1 MYTYNIPGL
10 NFKGGR
16 HFLHWKEGHVTVSIL
31 SLYLRSVAA
40 SNHLHV
46 ICQHFVCLTPLFK
59 GHVACWNFTL
69 GEPLLWQF
77 GMFQWLMCFY
87 LMTGH
92 LLGGKRLITWA
103 SLLASL
109 HLAATLSSS
118 VLFLPPKATLQPS
131 LDNKRT
137 APRPIPE
144 LPPKTYLLVSSM
156 VKTYGW
162 KMIFRIKAH
171 NSIIIL
177 SLYPLTPPRVRSR
190 ATVRKYRPSSGKSW
204 KINCLHF
211 LSINSV

>member
-1 MYTYNIPGL
+1 MGVDCVVHYIKKNLYRSLLGGVYTYNIPSL

-16 HFLHWKEGHVTVSIL
+16 HFLHWKKGMSLSVFYHCICECRSFKPPSCYLPTFRLPYASVSRL
-31 SLYLRSVAA
+31 CRLLEFYPKGA
-40 SNHLHV
+40 S
-46 ICQHFVCLTPLFK
+46 
-59 GHVACWNFTL
+59 
-69 GEPLLWQF
+69 
-77 GMFQWLMCFY
+77 FQWLRCFY

-144 LPPKTYLLVSSM
+144 LPPKTYLLVL
-156 VKTYGW
+156 VLW
-162 KMIFRIKAH
+162 LNHMIEKWSFE
-171 NSIIIL
+171 
-177 SLYPLTPPRVRSR
+177 
-190 ATVRKYRPSSGKSW
+190 
-204 KINCLHF
+204 
-211 LSINSV
+211 

>member
-1 MYTYNIPGL
+1 MIFVL
-10 NFKGGR
+10 NRVRVWGATLHLPTQGYIEYPPSPRGGC
-16 HFLHWKEGHVTVSIL
+16 HCHYFIIVFASVT
-31 SLYLRSVAA
+31 A
-40 SNHLHV
+40 SNYLHV
-46 ICQHFVCLTPLFK
+46 ICKHFIWLTPLFK

-69 GEPLLWQF
+69 REPLLWQF
-77 GMFQWLMCFY
+77 GMLPWFIMCFY

-144 LPPKTYLLVSSM
+144 LPPETYFLVSSM
-156 VKTYGW
+156 VKTYVW
-162 KMIFRIKAH
+162 KLIFRIKEY

-177 SLYPLTPPRVRSR
+177 SL
-190 ATVRKYRPSSGKSW
+190 
-204 KINCLHF
+204 
-211 LSINSV
+211 